1 MIPELLGLLGGIGIT
16 KLIVSTPLVVSIPIA
31 TPTILFTFAVAEPT
45 VICYGLVGVY
55 SSMLMFITS
64 KLKMK

>member
-1 MIPELLGLLGGIGIT
+1 MIPALIGLLGGIGIT
-16 KLIVSTPLVVSIPIA
+16 RLVISAPLIASILFA

-55 SSMLMFITS
+55 STTLMFIMS
-64 KLKMK
+64 KK